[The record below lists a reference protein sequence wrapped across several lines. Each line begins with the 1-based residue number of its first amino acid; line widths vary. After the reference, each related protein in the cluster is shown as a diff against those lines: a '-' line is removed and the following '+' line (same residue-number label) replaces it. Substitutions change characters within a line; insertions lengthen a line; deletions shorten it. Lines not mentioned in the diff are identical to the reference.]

1 MTKTVQ
7 LTAHAVL
14 RPRRSLVRPTLQTY
28 RFRNRELERMARS
41 ADAVGARMSPYV
53 QYTEQAQLST
63 MFGNFVARVNGAI
76 SAPAA
81 ATTSL
86 TVMGTAGSGNA
97 DVTPASGMVWVF
109 ATPGSG
115 ATINAYSNPDV
126 LTATGGSATTF
137 TIASQTVGKSRAVGD
152 CAFSMGTT
160 AAPLAAWQVNTI
172 YIGLSTAAATAS
184 QAAILAA
191 EPVIGT
197 GAYARIPV
205 LNNPAN
211 FPAAS
216 AASPSVLTCG
226 GPFSFPASTAAWS
239 TGATSLA
246 TMFMCT
252 NATGTAIGTNNFQLL
267 LAGALGTGQA
277 VNTTGITLSFAAS
290 AITITAT

>member
-7 LTAHAVL
+7 LTAHAVV
-14 RPRRSLVRPTLQTY
+14 RPRRGLVRPTLQTY
-28 RFRNRELERMARS
+28 RFRNPEYERAAR
-41 ADAVGARMSPYV
+41 AAEDVGARMSPFV
-53 QYTEQAQLST
+53 QYTEQAQLSSI
-63 MFGNFVARVNGAI
+63 FGNFVARVNGVI
-76 SAPAA
+76 TAPAA
-81 ATTSL
+81 TTTSV
-86 TVMGTAGSGNA
+86 TIMGTVGSGNA
-97 DVTPASGMVWVF
+97 DVTPASGMVWAF
-109 ATPGSG
+109 GTPGSG

-126 LTATGGSATTF
+126 LTATGGTATTF
-137 TIASQTVGKSRAVGD
+137 TITSQTVGKSRAVSD

-160 AAPLAAWQVNTI
+160 AAPLPALQVNTV

-197 GAYARIPV
+197 GGYARIAV
-205 LNNPAN
+205 LNNPTN

-239 TGATSLA
+239 TGATAVA

-252 NATGTAIGTNNFQLL
+252 NATGTAIGTSNFQLL
-267 LAGALGTGQA
+267 LAGALGTSQA

-290 AITITAT
+290 AITVSIT